1 MTNEEYN
8 KKKQECWEEFKR
20 TNLDGE
26 VQWQPVS
33 RYDVFCAA
41 FDRAFALGKQEK
53 DAEKKTSALTDKEV
67 YALESAI
74 SELESLMDGT
84 LDEDYRKENKSIINA
99 LKRIIKKYEK

>member
-8 KKKQECWEEFKR
+8 KKKQECWKEFKR

-41 FDRAFALGKQEK
+41 FDRAFALGKQ
-53 DAEKKTSALTDKEV
+53 DA
-67 YALESAI
+67 
-74 SELESLMDGT
+74 
-84 LDEDYRKENKSIINA
+84 SIHTIIGDVTINFD
-99 LKRIIKKYEK
+99 